1 MRKLLQKHRLHLLLF
16 FLKLAYKIKQ
26 LRFKRAID
34 VGSLLLLKMK
44 NLIRKMTLEA
54 RLEGDDEAF
63 DGVVHVA
70 ALRLLK
76 PEIFGIDDNFPTED
90 IPDEHRETY
99 DKPNALYSKFKKD
112 VDSIVEKIEEEQSVK
127 QILSDYCLIQHFVEI
142 GLENDSFAQYHLSR
156 AKKMG
161 LGVTPLTNRDIRQL
175 KRKLK
180 KDIAK
185 LRDTIA
191 DRKAL
196 KIDISASE
204 IVVLISA
211 ASSLFLISGYLYNYL
226 LLGEFG
232 VDVSKFFTLSDYI
245 SSSISRIGYT
255 FSATVWGTIFFFLGD
270 HSASRKSIAQ
280 ISYGHKGRRIHSLII
295 IATALIGTIVE
306 YFQNIQLF
314 YSFGYF
320 TAIFLSMFLLPN
332 MCQKY
337 FKKPIPAQY
346 ILIFI
351 FCFFAHLW
359 ASLGSTIDEFRYEE
373 LHSINAYDVKLK
385 DSLSLSTSD
394 FVLIAANSGFFFFLD
409 QNRRLHILRKDQVE
423 YLEQRQPEDT
433 NRFWIFPSRPHYKN
447 GNTNAPPH
455 RKRE

>member
-1 MRKLLQKHRLHLLLF
+1 
-16 FLKLAYKIKQ
+16 
-26 LRFKRAID
+26 
-34 VGSLLLLKMK
+34 
-44 NLIRKMTLEA
+44 MTLET

-63 DGVVHVA
+63 DRVVQVA

-76 PEIFGIDDNFPTED
+76 PEIFGIDDDFPVED
-90 IPDEHRETY
+90 IPDGHREIY
-99 DKPNALYSKFKKD
+99 DEPNALYSQFKED
-112 VDSIVEKIEEEQSVK
+112 VDSIIKKIEEEQRVK
-127 QILSDYCLIQHFVEI
+127 QILSDYWLIQHFIKNSLKNNSV
-142 GLENDSFAQYHLSR
+142 AQYYLSR
-156 AKKMG
+156 AKKMV
-161 LGVTPLTNRDIRQL
+161 LGAIPLTDRDIRHL

-180 KDIAK
+180 KDIVR
-185 LRDTIA
+185 LRDMIA

-196 KIDISASE
+196 KIDISASG
-204 IVVLISA
+204 IAVLVSV
-211 ASSLFLISGYLYNYL
+211 ASPFFFISGYLYNYL

-232 VDVSKFFTLSDYI
+232 VNVSKFFTLSDYI
-245 SSSISRIGYT
+245 ASSISRIGYT

-280 ISYGHKGRRIHSLII
+280 ISYELKGRRIHSLII
-295 IATALIGTIVE
+295 IATTLIGTIVG

-314 YSFGYF
+314 YFFGYF
-320 TAIFLSMFLLPN
+320 TAISLSMFLLPG

-337 FKKPIPAQY
+337 FKQPIPAQY

-373 LHSINAYDVKLK
+373 PHSINAYDVKLK

-423 YLEQRQPEDT
+423 YLEQRQPKDT

-447 GNTNAPPH
+447 GNTNVPPH
-455 RKRE
+455 KKRE

>member
-1 MRKLLQKHRLHLLLF
+1 MKKLLRKHRLHLLLF
-16 FLKLAYKIKQ
+16 FLRLAYRIKR
-26 LRFKRAID
+26 LRFKRALD
-34 VGSLLLLKMK
+34 VGFLLLLKLK
-44 NLIRKMTLEA
+44 YLIREMTLEA

-76 PEIFGIDDNFPTED
+76 PEIFGIDDDFPTED

-99 DKPNALYSKFKKD
+99 DERSALYSKFKKD
-112 VDSIVEKIEEEQSVK
+112 VDPIVQKMEEEQNVK
-127 QILSDYCLIQHFVEI
+127 QVLSDYWLIQHFVENR
-142 GLENDSFAQYHLSR
+142 LKNNSVAQYYLSR

-161 LGVTPLTNRDIRQL
+161 LGAIPLTNRDIRQL
-175 KRKLK
+175 KRQLQ
-180 KDIAK
+180 KDITM

-191 DRKAL
+191 DRKAF
-196 KIDISASE
+196 KIDISTSE
-204 IVVLISA
+204 IAVLISA
-211 ASSLFLISGYLYNYL
+211 ASPLFFISGYLYNYL

-280 ISYGHKGRRIHSLII
+280 ISYEHKGRRIHSLII
-295 IATALIGTIVE
+295 IATALIGTIVG

-320 TAIFLSMFLLPN
+320 TAISLSMFLLPD

-373 LHSINAYDVKLK
+373 LHSMKAYDVKLR
-385 DSLSLSTSD
+385 DSLSLPTSD

-409 QNRRLHILRKDQVE
+409 QNRKLHILRKDQVE
-423 YLEQRQPEDT
+423 YLKQRQPEDT
-433 NRFWIFPSRPHYKN
+433 NRFWIFLSRPHYNN
-447 GNTNAPPH
+447 GNTNVPPH